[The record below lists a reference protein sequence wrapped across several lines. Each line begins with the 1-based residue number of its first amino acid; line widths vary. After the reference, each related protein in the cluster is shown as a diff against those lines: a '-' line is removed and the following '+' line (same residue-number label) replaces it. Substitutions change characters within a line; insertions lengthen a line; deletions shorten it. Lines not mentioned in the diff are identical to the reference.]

1 MKTTLAVFAM
11 LLLTALTGCATMN
24 GGGGVW
30 PAQDDPNEYY
40 WHAPQRMASPEEAI
54 GAIKN
59 MQGYFVAWEGWD
71 ISNLDIDRYGLR
83 ASGTWTEK
91 SRQWVPSN
99 SGFFAGST
107 YVPVY
112 GGSVQTN
119 SEQRQASFAIPF
131 DEVANLR
138 LCRFPTISNEYK
150 WGIIVKYKGERP
162 TLLLRVRSKEEA
174 TRLIWAL
181 ETLAAERGYEI
192 SYNIGLYAHPL
203 TAEQSAELGL
213 QNGIGL
219 LFTIV
224 LKDSPTEKAGLRSG
238 DVVTAIGKE
247 QIRVPKDFGNANAH
261 PGPQN
266 WTLFRRERENGPY
279 RPVSLEI
286 NFPKDPGSIE
296 TPTTHEDYWFKPT
309 RMASA
314 EQAVG
319 TIKNL
324 QQDIVGVSGW
334 RIDALEVDR
343 FGMRA
348 KGKDALLIIPFDE
361 VSKIIVGRY
370 LSEKNY
376 GWGLSVYFNTERQ
389 PVILRTASEKVARR
403 LGDAIGTL
411 AMEQGSRVRAG
422 AGITLQNLT
431 DGQREAAGLGHES
444 GVMILGVFVGG
455 PAEKLGVRRNDIII
469 EAGGTRLN
477 TYTELIQMIAKAETE
492 MKPLTLKLLRLEGE
506 MRKEHLVTLRF
517 DN

>member
-1 MKTTLAVFAM
+1 MLKTTLAVSTM
-11 LLLTALTGCATMN
+11 LLLTLLTGCAAMH

-30 PAQDDPNEYY
+30 PARNDPNEYY
-40 WHAPQRMASPEEAI
+40 WHTPQRLGSPEEAI
-54 GAIKN
+54 GTIKN
-59 MQGYFVAWEGWD
+59 MQGYFVEWDGWEIG
-71 ISNLDIDRYGLR
+71 NLDIDRYGLR

-91 SRQWVPSN
+91 NSQWVPSN
-99 SGFFAGST
+99 SGFFVGST

-131 DEVANLR
+131 DEVENLR

-150 WGIIVKYKGERP
+150 WGIIVKYKGKRP

-174 TRLIWAL
+174 TRLISAL

-192 SYNIGLYAHPL
+192 SYNIGLYTLPL

-213 QNGIGL
+213 PAGIGL
-219 LFTIV
+219 LSTIV

-247 QIRVPKDFGNANAH
+247 QIRNLKDFGNAY
-261 PGPQN
+261 PGRQN

-279 RPVSLEI
+279 RQVSLEI
-286 NFPKDPGSIE
+286 DFPKNPGSAE
-296 TPTTHEDYWFKPT
+296 TPATREDYWFKPT

-319 TIKNL
+319 IIKNL

-348 KGKDALLIIPFDE
+348 KGKDAMCIVPFDE
-361 VSKIIVGRY
+361 VSKIIVAHY

-376 GWGLSVYFNTERQ
+376 EWGLFVYFGTERQ
-389 PVILRTASEKVARR
+389 PVILRTASEKIARR

-411 AMEQGSRVRAG
+411 AMEQGSSVRAG
-422 AGITLQNLT
+422 VGITLQNLT
-431 DGQREAAGLGHES
+431 EGEREAAGLGPEF
-444 GVMILGVFVGG
+444 GVMVIGVFVGG
-455 PAEKLGVRRNDIII
+455 PAEKLGIRRNDIII
-469 EAGGTRLN
+469 EAGGIRIN
-477 TYTELIQMIAKAETE
+477 TYTELIQMISKAETE
-492 MKPLTLKLLRLEGE
+492 TRPLALKLLRIEGE
-506 MRKEHLVTLRF
+506 MRKEHTVTLQF
-517 DN
+517 

>member
-1 MKTTLAVFAM
+1 MKVALAVSAM
-11 LLLTALTGCATMN
+11 LLLTVLTGCATMK
-24 GGGGVW
+24 GGGVW
-30 PAQDDPNEYY
+30 PVQDDPNEYY
-40 WHAPQRMASPEEAI
+40 WHVPQRLASPDEAS

-59 MQGYFVAWEGWD
+59 MQGYFVEWAGWD
-71 ISNLDIDRYGLR
+71 ISTLDIDRYGLR

-91 SRQWVPSN
+91 SSQWVPSN
-99 SGFFAGST
+99 SGFFAGWT

-138 LCRFPTISNEYK
+138 LCRFPTISKEYK

-174 TRLIWAL
+174 TRLISAL

-192 SYNIGLYAHPL
+192 SYNIGLYAQPL
-203 TAEQSAELGL
+203 TAAQSAELGL
-213 QNGIGL
+213 QNGSGL
-219 LFTIV
+219 LLTIV

-247 QIRVPKDFGNANAH
+247 QIRELKDFGNAH
-261 PGPQN
+261 PGRNN
-266 WTLFRRERENGPY
+266 WNLFRRERENGPY

-286 NFPKDPGSIE
+286 DFPKDPGSTE
-296 TPTTHEDYWFKPT
+296 TPATHEDYWFKPT
-309 RMASA
+309 KMASA

-324 QQDIVGVSGW
+324 QQDIVGFSGW
-334 RIDALEVDR
+334 RIDTLEVDR

-370 LSEKNY
+370 LSQKNY
-376 GWGLSVYFNTERQ
+376 EWGLSVYFSTERQ
-389 PVILRTASEKVARR
+389 PVILRTANEKVARR

-431 DGQREAAGLGHES
+431 DGQREAAGLGNGS

-455 PAEKLGVRRNDIII
+455 PAEKFGIRRSDIII
-469 EAGGTRLN
+469 EAGGTRLS
-477 TYTELIQMIAKAETE
+477 TYTELIQIISKAETE
-492 MKPLTLKLLRLEGE
+492 TRPLTLKLLRLEGE
-506 MRKEHLVTLRF
+506 MRKEHLVTLHF